1 MNKSYKIIWN
11 ESTQQWVVASELAS
25 GKKKTKASQTIK
37 SWAAGLIGTSA
48 LFALPAMAAVDID
61 MPEFR
66 SNDAGY
72 ALIIDSDS
80 TLNSN
85 SGFGFDHIN
94 KGKNGFKTTTIGVAA
109 GVGEISGSG
118 SDNDLIDAGALTLG
132 NKVGYNF
139 IDKTT
144 GNNIPFSAFD
154 SNAFTTSTIA
164 DRNIQVSE
172 AVGDDGQYVD
182 RNLVQVTEGAVLD
195 VNVGATNTQWYDNVQ
210 NNVSAIMKTSVDHD
224 NQSAD
229 VKGSSIFDVSSMD
242 ASTAATLNYNS
253 KTRVFLGNGAN
264 RATDAPYTRYEYT
277 SAKFK
282 GDIDTAI
289 GAYTVN
295 TVEEFAAYNDALI
308 KAVQDGTI
316 SVSDY
321 DTQLARAYD
330 PEIKKIYTSATGIPE
345 TDAVRM
351 LGGFNNVSYIQAR
364 GDGAVVNIDK
374 DAVIQLTSSGAS
386 LASVRDGATLN
397 NEGELGTMN
406 NPNSYSYVINAVNN
420 AKVLN
425 NGVIDAGGTNP
436 AIVANPGDDLSGGV
450 SRAVYLSGS
459 STITNNGVINI
470 AAREGANNYAI
481 IATGESHVENTGSV
495 NVSATI
501 EPELTSTAANTYGI
515 NLSGKSSLVNSG
527 EIYMGREAQRKSDDP
542 TVDIDVKTDGN
553 YLLGVVSASTVENT
567 SSGQLVLGTKTQ
579 GASAVIVENNT
590 SGFLNN
596 GTIDVKGNADGYN
609 GNAPLQNAGVVARK
623 MAQDVVNGADG
634 EINLSGINAV
644 GMKALAGSSVT
655 NAGTINITGYDAQ
668 YNTANYGMWAEGA
681 EAEAKL
687 TGDVNLAGDR
697 AIGVHARNG
706 GNVSVDGGSVNFVDG
721 ENQTGYYIYG
731 AGSSVDSQNAEQTV
745 TTKGSTLYRI
755 DGGASY
761 AASSGDLSAQADN
774 STILLS
780 TGAGSNITA
789 TNMELTVDGV
799 NATGVKVEAGGTATI
814 DAGTKFTLSG
824 AGATAGT
831 VSGSGTSITGEDLA
845 QADSVLISSANL
857 VSGANLAAGAMGY
870 KVSTGGTLN
879 HLGTIA
885 IVDASAK
892 STGVQIAGGTLENSG
907 DISVDGT
914 AVDVIGADSTVNNT
928 GSVTATNGKAAYRL
942 SDGASLTLSG
952 SGTTTAAGSAHGIL
966 LDMGADALTVKDATI
981 TMDANGTGNG
991 IENTAEIDGIHLDK
1005 TTINVGNGAGVRTS
1019 ASLALENSGE
1029 INVNGSGTGLLFDT
1043 TDGTTTDK
1051 AYDMSKSQD
1060 LVINVESADGK
1071 GMTTNTSGDIKT
1083 GVSINVNNAAGG
1095 AALVIGGETK
1105 TVVQSGIIISEAAT
1119 QAVDINNGF
1128 VTTFTNTGDI
1138 QSRHDD
1144 PLVMKVDSSNPGVVF
1159 TNEDKGN
1166 LSGKVQLLGQNNE
1179 VILKHGSTAN
1189 TDFTTGTGQDKY
1201 TLVDIV
1207 ETENS
1212 TLFNSI
1218 DGGDGADLLTLDN
1231 SVYTLPYAAKIQ
1243 NIENVDLTNS
1253 SVFTLENT
1261 QLDLTAADSA
1271 WNIDGTSTLIM
1282 KDTRAMD
1289 FDSHLQGSGLV
1300 KVDLGDT
1307 ANAFAFTANNM
1318 NDQFAGKV
1326 ELTNSNFLLADDNV
1340 TALSDA
1346 TLVIGEGN
1354 VTTVAKG
1361 TQTIAG
1367 LAFNGGTAKFDTETL
1382 GKGVSDA
1389 LVNTTANLDLSG
1401 TGAVQV
1407 DTNPVLNGH
1416 TLPANT
1422 LNLLAQDDT
1431 QTSLQLA
1438 SSTGSV
1444 TGSGGNLRVLDKDG
1458 NEISDAASTTVL
1470 QDGVTVANATYDY
1483 RVTGGDKSDGL
1494 YVNYGLTE
1502 LELLTNA
1509 ANALALTSEGLTG
1522 AATDLSAKVTGTGD
1536 LAIDTGAGNTVSLSN
1551 LANDYQGVTDVR
1563 SGTLL
1568 MANNDVLGQTSELH
1582 QAADTL
1588 VDMAG
1593 HSQTIGKL
1601 TTEASAVTDL
1611 NGGALTIKDGG
1622 TVDGGLKGE
1631 GDLNLAGGTLTIK
1644 GANAE
1649 LAAATAIDSGAEAV
1663 LNDVTGLGSGA
1674 IADEG
1679 ALTLKGAK
1687 GAFANILSGSG
1698 VVNAHEGSDVELTA
1712 DNSAFAGNFDVA
1724 ADSQLTATEQAN
1736 LGTASLTNQGQ
1747 VSINAGTSWTMANA
1761 HTGSGALNKNGA
1773 GVLSLTQEAA
1783 QFTGNTNVNAGGL
1796 QLGISSNDVTLAS
1809 SQVVV
1814 AQGAAFGGFGGTAGN
1829 VDNAGTLTV
1838 GSLTPAPVLLQAS
1851 LQATPG
1857 QTFVVGNNLNNSGIV
1872 NISAPGSAT
1881 TGNTLHVKGD
1891 YVGNGGTINI
1901 NTQLGDDSSPTD
1913 KLVVDGSTSGSTAVA
1928 VTNVGGTG
1936 ATTLNGIEV
1945 VSVGGNSAG
1954 EFTQK
1959 GRIVAGAYDYTL
1971 ERGEGKNSSNW
1982 YLTNA
1987 ADEPVIPDDG
1997 GNTPDDGGDTPDNG
2011 GDNSDNGGD
2020 NTPSIRPEAAAY
2032 GANMAAANNLFNMT
2046 LHDRMGETHYVDAFT
2061 GEEKVTSL
2069 WLRQVGG
2076 HTRSKDSSGQNSTQ
2090 SNRYIAQLGGD
2101 IGQWTSSGEDRF
2113 HLGIMGGYANQKS
2126 NTRNHGNG
2134 YSADGS
2140 LDGYSVGLYGT
2151 WFQDNEEKTGAYVDS
2166 WVLYNWFDNTVSSKD
2181 VASESYKSRGFT
2193 ASAETGYTWK
2203 VGEKNERESY
2213 YVQPQAQVTWMG
2225 VTADDHKEA
2234 NGTNVQFE
2242 GDGNIQTRLGVR
2254 AFIKGHSKL
2263 DNGKDRTFEPFVEAN
2278 WIHNTKNFGAS
2289 LDGVR
2294 IDQAGTRNIGEL
2306 KAGVEA
2312 KINKNVNLWGNVG
2325 QQIGDKGYS
2334 DTQAT
2339 IGFKV
2344 NF

>member
-25 GKKKTKASQTIK
+25 GKKKTKASKAIK
-37 SWAAGLIGTSA
+37 TWKAGLFASSA
-48 LFALPAMAAVDID
+48 LVAMPLMAAVDID
-61 MPEFR
+61 IPEFR
-66 SNDAGY
+66 SDDGGY
-72 ALIIDSDS
+72 ALIINSD
-80 TLNSN
+80 TNLNSN
-85 SGFGFDHIN
+85 SGFGFDHID
-94 KGKNGFKTTTIGVAA
+94 KGKNGFKTTTIADASVA
-109 GVGEISGSG
+109 GKIRGNG
-118 SDNDLIDAGALTLG
+118 SDIDTINGNALMLG
-132 NKVGYNF
+132 DRVGYDF
-139 IDKTT
+139 VDKTT

-154 SNAFTTSTIA
+154 STAFTTNTIG
-164 DRNIQVSE
+164 DRDIYVNE
-172 AVGDDGQYVD
+172 AVGVDGQYVD
-182 RNLVQVTEGAVLD
+182 RNLVQVTQGAVLD
-195 VNVGATNTQWYDNVQ
+195 VNVGTTDAQWYENGQ
-210 NNVSAIMKTSVDHD
+210 NNVAAIMKTSVNND
-224 NQSAD
+224 NIAKG
-229 VKGSSIFDVSSMD
+229 VKGSSVFDVSSTD
-242 ASTAATLNYNS
+242 SNVVSTLNYHS
-253 KTRVFLGNGAN
+253 KTNVFLGNGAN
-264 RATDAPYTRYEYT
+264 FATDDDYTRYQYI

-289 GAYTVN
+289 GERTIN
-295 TVEEFAAYNDALI
+295 SVEDFAVYNDALI
-308 KAVQDGTI
+308 EAVQQGKI

-321 DTQLARAYD
+321 DTQLALAYD
-330 PEIKKIYTSATGIPE
+330 PEVKKIYTNIDNIPLD
-345 TDAVRM
+345 DASRM
-351 LGGFNNVSYIQAR
+351 FGNFANVSYIQAR
-364 GDGAVVNIDK
+364 GDGAQVNIDK
-374 DAVIQLTSSGAS
+374 DAVIQLTNSGAS
-386 LASVRDGATLN
+386 LISVRDGATLH
-397 NEGELGTMN
+397 NEGELATAN
-406 NPNSYSYVINAVNN
+406 NPSSYSYVVNAVNGTVIN
-420 AKVLN
+420 D
-425 NGVIDAGGTNP
+425 GIIDAGGTNP
-436 AIVANPGDDLSGGV
+436 ELADANGDGQAGGV
-450 SRAVYLSGS
+450 SRAIYSYDS
-459 STITNNGVINI
+459 DITNNGVINV
-470 AAREGANNYAI
+470 AARDDAANYAI
-481 IATGESHVENTGSV
+481 IATGGSHVENNGAI
-495 NVSATI
+495 NVSATEESSI
-501 EPELTSTAANTYGI
+501 ENSTGLTRGVNVLGGSTFVNTGD
-515 NLSGKSSLVNSG
+515 
-527 EIYMGREAQRKSDDP
+527 IYMGREQRTKSD
-542 TVDIDVKTDGN
+542 VVEDIAVSTEGN
-553 YLLGVVSASTVENT
+553 YLIGIASSSVVDNKGNLT
-567 SSGQLVLGTKTQ
+567 LGTKTQ
-579 GASAVIVENNT
+579 GASVVVIEGNT
-590 SGFLNN
+590 STFKNS
-596 GTIDVKGNADGYN
+596 GTIDINGNAAGYDS
-609 GNAPLQNAGVVARK
+609 NAPLQN
-623 MAQDVVNGADG
+623 NGILSTKAAVSAENSVG
-634 EINLSGINAV
+634 GAINLNGINAV
-644 GMKALAGSSVT
+644 AMKALDGSTVT
-655 NAGTINITGYDAQ
+655 NVGTINIKGHDAQ

-681 EAEAKL
+681 GSKAIL
-687 TGDVNLAGDR
+687 TGDVNLEGDR
-697 AIGVHARNG
+697 GIGVHARNG
-706 GNVSVDGGSVNFVDG
+706 GKVSVDGGSVNFVSG

-731 AGSSVDSQNAEQTV
+731 AGSSVDSQNAEQSV
-745 TTKGSTLYRI
+745 ATKDSTLYRI
-755 DGGASY
+755 DGGATY
-761 AASSGDLSAQADN
+761 VASGGKLNAEADN

-780 TGAGSNITA
+780 TGADSNITA
-789 TNMELTVDGV
+789 TNMQLTVNGA

-814 DAGTKFTLSG
+814 DDKTQFTLSG
-824 AGATAGT
+824 TGATAGT
-831 VSGSGTSITGEDLA
+831 VTGSGKTITGEDLA
-845 QADSVLISSANL
+845 LSASTLTSSANL
-857 VSGANLAAGAMGY
+857 KSGANLAAGTMGY

-928 GSVTATNGKAAYRL
+928 GSVTATNGIAAYRL

-952 SGTTTAAGSAHGIL
+952 SGTTTAAASAHGIL
-966 LDMGADALTVKDATI
+966 LDVGADALTVKDATI

-1043 TDGTTTDK
+1043 TDGTMTDK
-1051 AYDMSKSQD
+1051 VYDMSQSQD

-1071 GMTTNTSGDIKT
+1071 GMITNTSGDIKT

-1105 TVVQSGIIISEAAT
+1105 TVEQSGIIISEAAT

-1138 QSRHDD
+1138 QSRHAD

-1253 SVFTLENT
+1253 SVFTLKNT

-1483 RVTGGDKSDGL
+1483 RVTGGNKSDGL

-1631 GDLNLAGGTLTIK
+1631 GNLNLAGGTLTIK

-1698 VVNAHEGSDVELTA
+1698 VVNAHEGSDVALTA

-1747 VSINAGTSWTMANA
+1747 VNINADTSWTMANA

-1796 QLGISSNDVTLAS
+1796 QLGISGNDVTLAS

-1857 QTFVVGNNLNNSGIV
+1857 QTFVVGNNLNNSGTV

-1881 TGNTLHVKGD
+1881 IGNTLHVKGD

-1928 VTNVGGTG
+1928 VNNVGGTG

-1987 ADEPVIPDDG
+1987 ADEPVTPDDG
-1997 GNTPDDGGDTPDNG
+1997 GNTPDDGGDTSDNG

-2203 VGEKNERESY
+2203 MGEKNERESY

>member
-1 MNKSYKIIWN
+1 MNKSYRIIWN
-11 ESTQQWVVASELAS
+11 ESMQQWVVASELAS
-25 GKKKTKASQTIK
+25 GKKKTKTSKIIQAWK
-37 SWAAGLIGTSA
+37 AGVIGSSA
-48 LFALPAMAAVDID
+48 LLAMPLMAADIIN
-61 MPEFR
+61 MPAF
-66 SNDAGY
+66 SSDDGGS
-72 ALIIDSDS
+72 ALIIASDS
-80 TLNSN
+80 SLISN
-85 SGFGFDHIN
+85 NGFGFDLIQR
-94 KGKNGFKTTTIGVAA
+94 GQSGYKTTTIADAA
-109 GVGEISGSG
+109 VTGLIRGNG
-118 SDNDLIDAGALTLG
+118 SDIKTIEGNALILG
-132 NKVGYNF
+132 NKVGYDF
-139 IDKTT
+139 VDKTT

-154 SNAFTTSTIA
+154 STAFTTNTIG
-164 DRNIQVSE
+164 DRDIYVNE
-172 AVGDDGQYVD
+172 AVGVDGQYVD
-182 RNLVQVTEGAVLD
+182 RNLVQVTDGAVLD
-195 VNVGATNTQWYDNVQ
+195 VNVGTTDTQWYENGQ
-210 NNVSAIMKTSVDHD
+210 NNVAAIMKTSV
-224 NQSAD
+224 NNNNTATG
-229 VKGSSIFDVSSMD
+229 VKGSSVFDVSSTD
-242 ASTAATLNYNS
+242 SNVVSTLNYHS
-253 KTRVFLGNGAN
+253 KTNVFLGNGAN
-264 RATDAPYTRYEYT
+264 FATDDDYTRYQYI

-289 GAYTVN
+289 GERTIN
-295 TVEEFAAYNDALI
+295 SVEDFAAYNDELI
-308 KAVQDGTI
+308 EAVQQGKI

-321 DTQLARAYD
+321 DTQLALAYD
-330 PEIKKIYTSATGIPE
+330 PEVKKIYTNIDNIPLD
-345 TDAVRM
+345 DASRM
-351 LGGFNNVSYIQAR
+351 FGNFANVSYIQAR
-364 GDGAVVNIDK
+364 GDGAQVNIDK
-374 DAVIQLTSSGAS
+374 DAVIQLTNSGAS
-386 LASVRDGATLN
+386 LISVRDGATLH
-397 NEGELGTMN
+397 NEGELATAN
-406 NPNSYSYVINAVNN
+406 NPSSYSYVVNAVNGTVIN
-420 AKVLN
+420 D
-425 NGVIDAGGTNP
+425 GIIDAGGTNP
-436 AIVANPGDDLSGGV
+436 ELADANGDGQAGGV
-450 SRAVYLSGS
+450 SRAIYSYNS
-459 STITNNGVINI
+459 DITNNGVINV
-470 AAREGANNYAI
+470 AARDKGANYAI
-481 IATGESHVENTGSV
+481 IATGGSHVENNGAI
-495 NVSATI
+495 NVSATEESSI
-501 EPELTSTAANTYGI
+501 ENSTGLTRGVNVLGGSTFVNTGD
-515 NLSGKSSLVNSG
+515 
-527 EIYMGREAQRKSDDP
+527 IYMGREQRTKSD
-542 TVDIDVKTDGN
+542 VVEDIAVSTEGN
-553 YLLGVVSASTVENT
+553 YLIGIASSSVVENKGNLT
-567 SSGQLVLGTKTQ
+567 LGTKTQ
-579 GASAVIVENNT
+579 GASAVSIEGNT
-590 SGFLNN
+590 STFNN
-596 GTIDVKGNADGYN
+596 SGIIDINGNAAGYDS
-609 GNAPLQNAGVVARK
+609 NAPLQNTGVLATKSAVSA
-623 MAQDVVNGADG
+623 VNSADG
-634 EINLSGINAV
+634 TINLNGINAV
-644 GMKALAGSSVT
+644 AMKALDGST
-655 NAGTINITGYDAQ
+655 IANDGTINIIGYDDQ
-668 YNTANYGMWAEGA
+668 YNTANYGMWADGA
-681 EAEAKL
+681 GSEAKL
-687 TGDVNLAGDR
+687 TGEVNLQGDGS
-697 AIGVHARNG
+697 IGVHARNG
-706 GNVSVDGGSVNFVDG
+706 GKISVDGGSVNFVSG
-721 ENQTGYYIYG
+721 EEQTGYYIYG
-731 AGSSVDSQNAEQTV
+731 AGSSVDSQNAEQSV

-755 DGGASY
+755 DGGATY
-761 AASSGDLSAQADN
+761 VASGGTLNAEADN

-780 TGAGSNITA
+780 TGAGSDITA
-789 TNMELTVDGV
+789 TNMQLTVNGA

-814 DAGTKFTLSG
+814 DDTTQFTLSG
-824 AGATAGT
+824 TGATAGT
-831 VSGSGTSITGEDLA
+831 VTGSGKTITGEDLA
-845 QADSVLISSANL
+845 LAASTLTSSANL
-857 VSGANLAAGAMGY
+857 KSGANLAAGAMGY

-879 HLGTIA
+879 HLGNIE
-885 IVDASAK
+885 IVDASAN
-892 STGVQIAGGTLENSG
+892 STGVQIAGGTLNNSG

-928 GSVTATNGKAAYRL
+928 GNVTATNGKAAYRL

-952 SGTTTAAGSAHGIL
+952 SGDTNAAGSAHGIL
-966 LDMGADALTVKDATI
+966 LDTGAKALTVKDATI
-981 TMDANGTGNG
+981 TMNANGTGNG

-1005 TTINVGNGAGVRTS
+1005 TKINVGNGAGVRTS

-1029 INVNGSGTGLLFDT
+1029 INVKGSGTGLLFDT
-1043 TDGTTTDK
+1043 TDGTMTDK
-1051 AYDMSKSQD
+1051 DYDMSQSQD

-1071 GMTTNTSGDIKT
+1071 GMITNTSGDIKT
-1083 GVSINVNNAAGG
+1083 GVSINVNAEDSG

-1105 TVVQSGIIISEAAT
+1105 TVEQSGIIISHAAT

-1138 QSRHDD
+1138 QSRNAD

-1212 TLFNSI
+1212 TLFSSI

-1231 SVYTLPYAAKIQ
+1231 SAYTLPYAAKIQ

-1253 SVFTLENT
+1253 SVFTLQNT

-1307 ANAFAFTANNM
+1307 TNAFAFTANNM
-1318 NDQFAGKV
+1318 NDQFAGQV

-1389 LVNTTANLDLSG
+1389 LVNTTTNLDLSG

-1407 DTNPVLNGH
+1407 DTNPVLNDQ

-1438 SSTGSV
+1438 SSTGTV

-1470 QDGVTVANATYDY
+1470 QDGETVANATYDY
-1483 RVTGGDKSDGL
+1483 RVTGGDNSDGL

-1536 LAIDTGAGNTVSLSN
+1536 LAIDTGEGNTVSLSN

-1582 QAADTL
+1582 QAANTL

-1593 HSQTIGKL
+1593 HSQAIGKL

-1611 NGGALTIKDGG
+1611 NGGDLTIKEGG
-1622 TVDGGLKGE
+1622 AVDGDLKGE
-1631 GDLNLAGGTLTIK
+1631 GHLNLAGGTLTIN

-1649 LAAATAIDSGAEAV
+1649 LAATTAINSGAEAI
-1663 LNDVTGLGSGA
+1663 LNDVAGLGSGA
-1674 IADEG
+1674 ITDDG
-1679 ALTLKGAK
+1679 ALTLNKVN

-1698 VVNAHEGSDVELTA
+1698 VVNAHEGSDVALTA

-1747 VSINAGTSWTMANA
+1747 VNINSATSWTMANV
-1761 HTGSGALNKNGA
+1761 HTGSGVLNKNGA
-1773 GVLSLTQEAA
+1773 GVLSLTQEAS
-1783 QFTGNTNVNAGGL
+1783 QFTGNTNVNEGGV
-1796 QLGISSNDVTLAS
+1796 QLGQAGSDVTLAS

-1838 GSLTPAPVLLQAS
+1838 GALSPTPVLLQAS
-1851 LQATPG
+1851 LQAAPG
-1857 QTFVVGNNLNNSGIV
+1857 QTFVVGNNLNNSGAV
-1872 NISAPGSAT
+1872 NISAPGSDT
-1881 TGNTLHVKGD
+1881 VGNTLHVKGD

-1971 ERGEGKNSSNW
+1971 ERGKGENNSNW

-1987 ADEPVIPDDG
+1987 ADEPVTPDDG
-1997 GNTPDDGGDTPDNG
+1997 GNTPDDGGNTP
-2011 GDNSDNGGD
+2011 DNGGD

-2076 HTRSKDSSGQNSTQ
+2076 YTRSKDSSGQNNTQ
-2090 SNRYIAQLGGD
+2090 SNRYVAQLGGD

-2113 HLGIMGGYANQKS
+2113 HLGVMGGYANQKS

-2181 VASESYKSRGFT
+2181 VASESYKSRGFI

-2203 VGEKNERESY
+2203 VGEKNEHESY

-2254 AFIKGHSKL
+2254 TFIKGHSKL

>member
-11 ESTQQWVVASELAS
+11 ESTQQWVVTSELAS

-48 LFALPAMAAVDID
+48 LFALPAMAAVDTDI
-61 MPEFR
+61 PEFR
-66 SNDAGY
+66 SDDGGY
-72 ALIIDSDS
+72 ALIINSD
-80 TLNSN
+80 TNLNSN
-85 SGFGFDHIN
+85 SGFGFDHID
-94 KGKNGFKTTTIGVAA
+94 KGKNGFKTTTIADASVA
-109 GVGEISGSG
+109 GEIHGNG
-118 SDNDLIDAGALTLG
+118 SDIDTINGNALILG
-132 NKVGYNF
+132 DKVGYDF
-139 IDKTT
+139 VDKTT

-154 SNAFTTSTIA
+154 STAFTTNTIG
-164 DRNIQVSE
+164 DRDIYVNE
-172 AVGDDGQYVD
+172 EVGVDGQYVD
-182 RNLVQVTEGAVLD
+182 RNLVQVTDGAVLD
-195 VNVGATNTQWYDNVQ
+195 VNVGTTDAQWYENEQ
-210 NNVSAIMKTSVDHD
+210 NNVAAIMKTSI
-224 NQSAD
+224 NNNNTTTGI
-229 VKGSSIFDVSSMD
+229 KGSSVFDVSSTD
-242 ASTAATLNYNS
+242 PSVASTLNYHS

-264 RATDAPYTRYEYT
+264 FATDDDYTRYKYI
-277 SAKFK
+277 SAKFE

-289 GAYTVN
+289 GQRSIN
-295 TVEEFAAYNDALI
+295 SVEDFAAYNNELI
-308 KAVQDGTI
+308 KAVQDGII
-316 SVSDY
+316 SVADY
-321 DTQLARAYD
+321 DKELAKAYD
-330 PEIKKIYTSATGIPE
+330 PEIKSIYTSAEAIPE
-345 TDAVRM
+345 NDASRM
-351 LGGFNNVSYIQAR
+351 FGNFANVSYIQAR
-364 GDGAVVNIDK
+364 GEGAQVNIDK
-374 DAVIQLTSSGAS
+374 DAVIQLTNSGAS
-386 LASVRDGATLN
+386 LISVRDGATLL
-397 NEGELGTMN
+397 NEGELATVS
-406 NPNSYSYVINAVNN
+406 NPSSYSYAVNAVNGTVIN
-420 AKVLN
+420 D
-425 NGVIDAGGTNP
+425 GIIDAGGTNP
-436 AIVANPGDDLSGGV
+436 ELVDPNGDALTGGI
-450 SRAVYLSGS
+450 SRAIYSYNSDV
-459 STITNNGVINI
+459 TNNGVINV
-470 AAREGANNYAI
+470 AARETGANYAI
-481 IATGESHVENTGSV
+481 IATGGSHIENSGSI
-495 NVSATI
+495 NVSATQ
-501 EPELTSTAANTYGI
+501 ESATENSTGLTRGVNVVGASTFVNTGD
-515 NLSGKSSLVNSG
+515 
-527 EIYMGREAQRKSDDP
+527 IYMGRQQRTKSDV
-542 TVDIDVKTDGN
+542 VDDIAVSTDGN
-553 YLLGVVSASTVENT
+553 YLIGIASSSVVDNKGNLTLGS
-567 SSGQLVLGTKTQ
+567 KTQ
-579 GASAVIVENNT
+579 GASAVNIEGNT
-590 SGFLNN
+590 STFQNH
-596 GTIDVKGNADGYN
+596 GTIDINGNAAGYD
-609 GNAPLQNAGVVARK
+609 GNAPLQNNGVLATKAAVSAENS
-623 MAQDVVNGADG
+623 VGG
-634 EINLSGINAV
+634 EINLNGINAV
-644 GMKALAGSSVT
+644 AMKALDGSTVT
-655 NAGTINITGYDAQ
+655 NAGTTNIKGHDAQ
-668 YNTANYGMWAEGA
+668 YNTANYGMWAEGEGSKA
-681 EAEAKL
+681 IL
-687 TGDVNLAGDR
+687 TGDVNLEGDR
-697 AIGVHARNG
+697 GIGVHARNG
-706 GNVSVDGGSVNFVDG
+706 GKVSVDGGSVNFVSG

-731 AGSSVDSQNAEQTV
+731 AGSSVDSQNAEQSV
-745 TTKGSTLYRI
+745 ATKGSTLYRI
-755 DGGASY
+755 DGGATY
-761 AASSGDLSAQADN
+761 VASGGKLNAEADN

-780 TGAGSNITA
+780 TGADSNITA
-789 TNMELTVDGV
+789 TNMQLTVNGA

-814 DAGTKFTLSG
+814 DDKTQFTLSG
-824 AGATAGT
+824 TGATAGT
-831 VSGSGTSITGEDLA
+831 VTGSGKTITGEDLA
-845 QADSVLISSANL
+845 LAASTLTSSANL
-857 VSGANLAAGAMGY
+857 KSGANLASGAMGY

-879 HLGTIA
+879 HLGNIE

-892 STGVQIAGGTLENSG
+892 STGVQIAGGTLNNSG

-928 GSVTATNGKAAYRL
+928 GNVTATNGKAAYRL

-952 SGTTTAAGSAHGIL
+952 SGDTNAAGSAHGIL
-966 LDMGADALTVKDATI
+966 LDTGATALTVKDATI

-991 IENTAEIDGIHLDK
+991 IENTAEIDDIHLDK

-1043 TDGTTTDK
+1043 TDGTMTNK
-1051 AYDMSKSQD
+1051 AYDMSQSQD

-1071 GMTTNTSGDIKT
+1071 GMVTNTSGDIKT
-1083 GVSINVNNAAGG
+1083 GVSINVNNVAGG

-1105 TVVQSGIIISEAAT
+1105 TVEQSGIIISEAAT

-1128 VTTFTNTGDI
+1128 ITAFTNTGDI
-1138 QSRHDD
+1138 QSRNAD

-1189 TDFTTGTGQDKY
+1189 TDFITGTGQDKY

-1253 SVFTLENT
+1253 SVFTLQNT

-1318 NDQFAGKV
+1318 NDQFGGQV

-1361 TQTIAG
+1361 TQSISG

-1382 GKGVSDA
+1382 GKAVSEA
-1389 LVNTTANLDLSG
+1389 LVNTTTNLDLSG
-1401 TGAVQV
+1401 AGAVQV
-1407 DTNPVLNGH
+1407 DTNPVLNGQ

-1438 SSTGSV
+1438 SSTGTV

-1470 QDGVTVANATYDY
+1470 QDGETVANATYDY
-1483 RVTGGDKSDGL
+1483 RVTGGDNSDGL

-1522 AATDLSAKVTGTGD
+1522 AATDLSAKITGTGD
-1536 LAIDTGAGNTVSLSN
+1536 LAIDTKAGNTVSLSN
-1551 LANDYQGVTDVR
+1551 LANGYQGVTDVR

-1568 MANNDVLGQTSELH
+1568 MANNDVLGQTSELR

-1611 NGGALTIKDGG
+1611 NGGALTINDGG

-1631 GDLNLAGGTLTIK
+1631 GNLNLAGGALTIN
-1644 GANAE
+1644 GANGE
-1649 LAAATAIDSGAEAV
+1649 LATATAINSGAEAI
-1663 LNDVTGLGSGA
+1663 LNDAAGLGSGA
-1674 IADEG
+1674 ITDEG
-1679 ALTLKGAK
+1679 ALTLKKVK

-1698 VVNAHEGSDVELTA
+1698 VVNAHEGSDVALTA
-1712 DNSAFAGNFDVA
+1712 DNRAFAGNFDVA

-1747 VSINAGTSWTMANA
+1747 FNINSDTSWTMANA

-1773 GVLSLTQEAA
+1773 GVLSLTQEAS
-1783 QFTGNTNVNAGGL
+1783 QFTGNTNVNEGGI
-1796 QLGISSNDVTLAS
+1796 QLGQAGSDVTLAS

-1857 QTFVVGNNLNNSGIV
+1857 QTFVVGNNLNNSGTV
-1872 NISAPGSAT
+1872 NISAPGSDT

-1945 VSVGGNSAG
+1945 VSVGGNSTG

-1987 ADEPVIPDDG
+1987 ADEPVTPDDG
-1997 GNTPDDGGDTPDNG
+1997 DNTPDDGGETPDNG

-2020 NTPSIRPEAAAY
+2020 KTPSIRPEAAAY

-2166 WVLYNWFDNTVSSKD
+2166 WVLYNWFDNTVSAKD

-2312 KINKNVNLWGNVG
+2312 KINKNLNLWGNVG